1 MRMSFEHFEDEA
13 CGGCDTVR
21 GGSFVVISSC
31 FGAEG
36 AGEVT
41 EVALRVFTVSEYVP
55 LSC

>member
-13 CGGCDTVR
+13 CGGCDTVG

-36 AGEVT
+36 AGKS
-41 EVALRVFTVSEYVP
+41 LRWH
-55 LSC
+55 